1 MKIFHRWS
9 VLLASILLV
18 AAALVMWWEMRGEN
32 ATRRVDM
39 GDLVTSEVEYPSDGF
54 LRVAVAAMISPKET
68 ENSYFDLLRLIG
80 QRLGREVRSVQRKTY
95 AEVNE
100 LLERREIDLA
110 FVCSG
115 PYVEGHKRFGMEIV
129 AVPVV
134 HGATTYHS
142 YFIVGKDSTI
152 QNVEGLRGKRF
163 AFTDPHSNTGY
174 LVPNYVLRLRGE
186 SPESFFSET
195 IFTHSHDNS
204 IKAVADGLVDGAAV
218 DSLIWEFMNATN
230 PADTSRTRIIDK
242 SPPYGIPPV
251 VVHPGLD
258 PNIKQRLHELF
269 LHLHEDPEARPLL
282 AHLQIERFVAG
293 DDAMY
298 DSVRQ
303 MQRELKA
310 QQ

>member
-1 MKIFHRWS
+1 MKILHRWS
-9 VLLASILLV
+9 VLLAGILLV
-18 AAALVMWWEMRGEN
+18 AAAVMLWWFMRGGDVP
-32 ATRRVDM
+32 RRVDM
-39 GDLVTSEVEYPSDGF
+39 ADLVTGQIEYQPEGV

-80 QRLGREVRSVQRKTY
+80 QRLGREVQFVQRKTY

-100 LLERREIDLA
+100 LLARREIDMA

-115 PYVEGHKRFGMEIV
+115 PYVEGHERFGMELV

-134 HGATTYHS
+134 HGATVYHS
-142 YFIVGKDSTI
+142 YFLVGRESTI
-152 QNVEGLRGKRF
+152 QDLEGLGGKRF
-163 AFTDPHSNTGY
+163 AFTDPGSNTGY
-174 LVPNYVLRLRGE
+174 LVPRYVLRRRGE

-218 DSLIWEFMNATN
+218 DSLIWEFMNATS
-230 PADTSRTRIIDK
+230 PVDTSRTRIIDK

-258 PNIKQRLHELF
+258 PDLKQRLRELF
-269 LHLHEDPEARPLL
+269 LHLHEDPDARLLL

-303 MQRELKA
+303 MQRELKT